1 MGFCKSCDKFG
12 GGVISKELSVFA
24 WKCQEELWYFC
35 GRHPSPSWPQHHH
48 LHASF
53 DLGLPGQDGEGLIS
67 MVSRALPSGWDRLI
81 LQVLRE
87 GRTRCHLIIPALPAC
102 QARTGYMNSPSFQ
115 CLFVFF
121 WSRCGKG
128 KLEDGD
134 GINLNDIE
142 KVLPVWQVGAGA
154 VST

>member
-1 MGFCKSCDKFG
+1 MTSFG
-12 GGVISKELSVFA
+12 SFISKELSVYA
-24 WKCQEELWYFC
+24 WKCHRELWYFC
-35 GRHPSPSWPQHHH
+35 GPTCPQ
-48 LHASF
+48 A
-53 DLGLPGQDGEGLIS
+53 GLSTTICMNALTSGCQAEVG
-67 MVSRALPSGWDRLI
+67 RALSSGWDRLI
-81 LQVLRE
+81 LQALRE
-87 GRTRCHLIIPALPAC
+87 GRTRCHLIIPALALC
-102 QARTGYMNSPSFQ
+102 QARMNSPSFQ